1 MTTYASA
8 SIIETLV
15 GSARRPTL
23 PERTGRPVR
32 LGVRGDV
39 VQGVRRGGAVAA
51 QREPKVGRRPGNQ
64 DTRGQIITA
73 ARQAFAERGFAG
85 ASMRAIAAE
94 AGVDAA
100 LIHHYFDS
108 KQQLFLAT
116 VALPPELP
124 RIVERVAAGS
134 RSDLGERLV
143 RTVLGVWDSELQPSL
158 VAAIRTTLTDPALTR
173 SVGEFLTLEVIG
185 QVLRRDDLPA
195 EEANRRAGLV
205 ASQILGLLI
214 GRYVLRMPVLAD
226 RETEDLVAE
235 IGPTV
240 QRYLDGRI

>member
-1 MTTYASA
+1 VT
-8 SIIETLV
+8 
-15 GSARRPTL
+15 
-23 PERTGRPVR
+23 
-32 LGVRGDV
+32 
-39 VQGVRRGGAVAA
+39 A

-73 ARQAFAERGFAG
+73 ARHAFAAKGFAG
-85 ASMRAIAAE
+85 ASMRGIASD

-116 VALPPELP
+116 IAMPLELP
-124 RIVERVAAGS
+124 GLVEQVAAGK

-158 VAAIRTTLTDPALTR
+158 VAAIRTALTDPVLTR
-173 SVGEFLTLEVIG
+173 SVAEFFTLEVIG
-185 QVLRRDDLPA
+185 HVLRRDDLPA

-214 GRYVLRMPVLAD
+214 GRYVLRLPVLVN
-226 RETEDLVAE
+226 RESADLVTE

-240 QRYLDGRI
+240 QRYIDGHS

>member
-1 MTTYASA
+1 MVS
-8 SIIETLV
+8 EGL
-15 GSARRPTL
+15 R
-23 PERTGRPVR
+23 E
-32 LGVRGDV
+32 
-39 VQGVRRGGAVAA
+39 GGAVAA

-73 ARQAFAERGFAG
+73 ARQAFAEKGFAG

-94 AGVDAA
+94 AGVDPA

-116 VALPPELP
+116 VALPLELP
-124 RIVERVAAGS
+124 EIVGKVAAGT
-134 RSDLGERLV
+134 RDDLGERLV
-143 RTVLGVWDSELQPSL
+143 RTVLGVWDSDLQPSL

-173 SVGEFLTLEVIG
+173 SVGEFLALEVIG
-185 QVLRRDDLPA
+185 QVLRRDLPP

-205 ASQILGLLI
+205 ASQILGLLM
-214 GRYVLRMPVLAD
+214 GRYVLRMPVLAN
-226 RETEDLVAE
+226 RRTEDLVAE

-240 QRYLDGRI
+240 QRYVDGNA

>member
-1 MTTYASA
+1 VT
-8 SIIETLV
+8 
-15 GSARRPTL
+15 
-23 PERTGRPVR
+23 
-32 LGVRGDV
+32 
-39 VQGVRRGGAVAA
+39 A

-73 ARQAFAERGFAG
+73 ARHAFAAKGFAG
-85 ASMRAIAAE
+85 TSMRGIAAD

-116 VALPPELP
+116 IAMPLEVLGF
-124 RIVERVAAGS
+124 VEQVAAGN

-158 VAAIRTTLTDPALTR
+158 VAAIRTALTDPVLTR
-173 SVGEFLTLEVIG
+173 SVAEFFTLEVIG
-185 QVLRRDDLPA
+185 HVLRRDDLPP

-205 ASQILGLLI
+205 ASQILGLLL
-214 GRYVLRMPVLAD
+214 GRYVLRLPVLVN
-226 RETEDLVAE
+226 RESADLVAE

-240 QRYLDGRI
+240 QRYIDGHS

>member
-1 MTTYASA
+1 MS
-8 SIIETLV
+8 
-15 GSARRPTL
+15 
-23 PERTGRPVR
+23 
-32 LGVRGDV
+32 
-39 VQGVRRGGAVAA
+39 A

-73 ARQAFAERGFAG
+73 ARQAFAAKGFAG
-85 ASMRAIAAE
+85 TSMRAIATD

-116 VALPPELP
+116 VALPLELP
-124 RIVERVAAGS
+124 RIVEEVAAGD
-134 RSDLGERLV
+134 RNDLGERLV

-158 VAAIRTTLTDPALTR
+158 VAAIRTTLTDPALTH
-173 SVGEFLTLEVIG
+173 SVGEFLAIEVIG
-185 QVLRRDDLPA
+185 HVLRRDDISP

-205 ASQILGLLI
+205 ASQILGVLM
-214 GRYVLRMPVLAD
+214 GRYVLRMPVLAN
-226 RETEDLVAE
+226 RRTEDLVTE

-240 QRYLDGRI
+240 QRYVDGHT